1 MQPVEVLRYT
11 AFADPEAGGTGGN
24 PAGVVLDAAGLGD
37 DEMLA
42 IARRVGY
49 SETAFVTG
57 VVGDRVRVRY
67 FSPAAEVP
75 FCGHA
80 TVALAVAIAERQG
93 AGRRVF
99 ATASGD
105 VVLRASDT
113 TAGVQV
119 AMTSVGPATRGLP
132 DERLMP
138 LLAVLGLTLDDLDAG
153 HPPLEAFAGN
163 WHPVL
168 VLADQDLFHQFR
180 FAPDVLAELMRRS
193 SWPATVTVLHP
204 VGPGETAGP
213 GETGGPG
220 KMTGAGPTPAAGPA
234 VYEARNLFPVGRITE
249 DPATGSAAASVGA
262 YLRAVGR
269 ASAGDRVVIRQGRH
283 VGRPSLLLVDVP
295 AAGGVTVTGG
305 ATPIR

>member
-1 MQPVEVLRYT
+1 MPAPARYARTVQSVEVLRYT
-11 AFADPEAGGTGGN
+11 AFADPQAPGGGN
-24 PAGVVLDAAGLGD
+24 PAGVVLEAAGLTD
-37 DEMLA
+37 TDMLA
-42 IARRVGY
+42 IAARVGY
-49 SETAFVTG
+49 SETAFVTAAD
-57 VVGDRVRVRY
+57 GDRVHVRY

-93 AGRRVF
+93 VGARVF
-99 ATASGD
+99 VTAAGD
-105 VVLRASDT
+105 VALTST
-113 TAGVQV
+113 TTDAGVQV
-119 AMTSVGPATRGLP
+119 AMTSVEPATRP
-132 DERLMP
+132 VPAERLLP
-138 LLAVLGLTLDDLDAG
+138 LLEVLGLVAADLDPE
-153 HPPLEAFAGN
+153 HPPLESFAGN

-168 VLADQDLFHQFR
+168 VLAQADLFHQFR
-180 FAPDVLAELMRRS
+180 FAPDVLADRMRRS
-193 SWPATVTVLHP
+193 GWPATVTVLHR
-204 VGPGETAGP
+204 
-213 GETGGPG
+213 
-220 KMTGAGPTPAAGPA
+220 TGAGE
-234 VYEARNLFPVGRITE
+234 YEARNLFPVGRITE